1 VTDDVSAAM
10 THPGS
15 THMPDDHAAHDRQLV
30 VAFASGDLPDEDL
43 AGARAL
49 VARCRRCAALVDEI
63 AIIATAAKLDLVA
76 PPRPRDFRIS
86 IADAERLRGSALTRL
101 MRRLASP
108 RLQVLQPL
116 AGAAMVI
123 GLLLVAA
130 NGIQFGFASAGAA
143 PIMSTSGSATGDDA
157 ARDAAGGAQAPAA
170 AELAPGSPSA
180 EPAASALA
188 AGSPDIA
195 AYTDT
200 STKANAIELATTSE
214 PIDPVIPIGA
224 GLVIV
229 GALVLILRLEARR
242 ATRDPLLR

>member
-1 VTDDVSAAM
+1 MDDVSAPM

-15 THMPDDHAAHDRQLV
+15 THVPDDHAGHDRQLV
-30 VAFASGDLPDEDL
+30 VAFASGDLPAEDV
-43 AGARAL
+43 ADAQAL

-63 AIIATAAKLDLVA
+63 ARISDAMRFDLVA

-86 IADAERLRGSALTRL
+86 SADAERLRGSGLTRL

-116 AGAAMVI
+116 AGAAMVV

-130 NGIQFGFASAGAA
+130 TAVPLGFSSAGAA
-143 PIMSTSGSATGDDA
+143 PAPSTLESATGDDT

-170 AELAPGSPSA
+170 GELAPLVSPA
-180 EPAASALA
+180 GEPAASALA
-188 AGSPDIA
+188 AESPDIA

-200 STKANAIELATTSE
+200 STKANAVELATTS
-214 PIDPVIPIGA
+214 PPVDPVIPVGA

-229 GALVLILRLEARR
+229 GALLLIARLEARR

>member
-1 VTDDVSAAM
+1 M
-10 THPGS
+10 
-15 THMPDDHAAHDRQLV
+15 R
-30 VAFASGDLPDEDL
+30 
-43 AGARAL
+43 
-49 VARCRRCAALVDEI
+49 
-63 AIIATAAKLDLVA
+63 LDLIA

-86 IADAERLRGSALTRL
+86 GADAERLRGSALTRL

-123 GLLLVAA
+123 GLLLVVATA
-130 NGIQFGFASAGAA
+130 VPLGFSSAGAA
-143 PIMSTSGSATGDDA
+143 PVMSTVGSATGDDA

-170 AELAPGSPSA
+170 AEVAPGSPGA

-188 AGSPDIA
+188 AQSPDIA

-200 STKANAIELATTSE
+200 STKANVVALATTSP
-214 PIDPVIPIGA
+214 PIDPVVPVGA

-229 GALVLILRLEARR
+229 GALLLILRLEARR

>member
-1 VTDDVSAAM
+1 M
-10 THPGS
+10 TQPGS
-15 THMPDDHAAHDRQLV
+15 THMPDDHAGHDRQLV
-30 VAFASGDLPDEDL
+30 VAFASGDLPAEDV
-43 AGARAL
+43 ADAQAL

-63 AIIATAAKLDLVA
+63 ARIGNAMRLDLVP

-86 IADAERLRGSALTRL
+86 SADAERLRGSALTRL

-116 AGAAMVI
+116 AGAAMII
-123 GLLLVAA
+123 GLLLVATSA
-130 NGIQFGFASAGAA
+130 VSFGFASAGAA
-143 PIMSTSGSATGDDA
+143 PLMSTVGSATGDDA

-170 AELAPGSPSA
+170 AEVAPGSPSA
-180 EPAASALA
+180 QPAASALA
-188 AGSPDIA
+188 AQSPDIA

-200 STKANAIELATTSE
+200 STKANALQLATAS
-214 PIDPVIPIGA
+214 PPVDPVIPVGA

-229 GALVLILRLEARR
+229 GALLLIVRLEARR